1 MVPTIKCNLV
11 AGNSC
16 LTKLTEQ
23 LFVQQI
29 TIGGHIGS
37 IVKAILF
44 LQILHNV
51 GHFQHSVFA
60 KSRFTSKPCKYDLFI
75 ARRLCSYILLNSV
88 QCVSSHTDRM
98 VIFIAIWAAE
108 IAAFRR
114 HQCYHEDII
123 QQRSHLV
130 QRMVQ
135 FFLGYQKLLLMQIAC
150 QRRIQFRTAAATGE
164 IDELL
169 LQAMI
174 GQPDGIAIQF

>member
-1 MVPTIKCNLV
+1 MEGVLFRGQLGKSDQIVNDGPQGSFARYMGPSLVMVPTIKCNLV

-75 ARRLCSYILLNSV
+75 ARRLCSYILLNSE
-88 QCVSSHTDRM
+88 QS
-98 VIFIAIWAAE
+98 
-108 IAAFRR
+108 
-114 HQCYHEDII
+114 
-123 QQRSHLV
+123 
-130 QRMVQ
+130 
-135 FFLGYQKLLLMQIAC
+135 
-150 QRRIQFRTAAATGE
+150 IQFILTLTSRIE
-164 IDELL
+164 
-169 LQAMI
+169 
-174 GQPDGIAIQF
+174 